1 MCTFGNK
8 RYSQSIYFQ
17 KKSSQLCNI
26 HLLFSDPIPAVEL
39 KLKVSGPSEV
49 RFNEPA
55 QFRCDSNR
63 EDIEF
68 TMSLDKQKMKNGF
81 TSGEL
86 ILQPGQL
93 EHGTNQFEI
102 ECFGIDENNDKVTI
116 SHIVNVLCKYRGLVR
131 GWSGWSI
138 DHPRILNMSIVK
150 P

>member
-1 MCTFGNK
+1 M
-8 RYSQSIYFQ
+8 
-17 KKSSQLCNI
+17 
-26 HLLFSDPIPAVEL
+26 
-39 KLKVSGPSEV
+39 KVSGPSEV

-116 SHIVNVLCKYRGLVR
+116 SHIVNVLCKSQWAKSISNRG
-131 GWSGWSI
+131 
-138 DHPRILNMSIVK
+138 
-150 P
+150 